1 MAMSQVS
8 ALVLP
13 VVNEPSLATR
23 DWLGNTT
30 KFSYDADG
38 NLTTEAYP
46 NGVSAV
52 SGFDHA
58 DLLTSITDKTSS
70 GTLASQ
76 AHNSAGELT
85 SATEPTTSKP
95 PVAAANAARGAPRVS
110 LTTTG
115 PTRSCGRPEK
125 TRAMRP
131 EILPGDRPYSSEL
144 RMFGR

>member
-1 MAMSQVS
+1 MKVIPFPHGPLLIMAMSQVS

-46 NGVSAV
+46 YGLSAV
-52 SGFDHA
+52 SAFDHA
-58 DLLTSITDKTSS
+58 DLLTSITHKTSS

-76 AHNSAGELT
+76 AQHPAGNSR

-95 PVAAANAARGAPRVS
+95 PAATANAARGAPRVADNH
-110 LTTTG
+110 
-115 PTRSCGRPEK
+115 RPDSIVWAAGEDPSH
-125 TRAMRP
+125 AA
-131 EILPGDRPYSSEL
+131 
-144 RMFGR
+144 